1 MDAGADSRSDSAMA
15 SIDDD
20 LDLSEHA
27 GDFAAALRK
36 WRRAR
41 NVSQLD
47 LALEAGVSAR
57 HLSFLETGR
66 ARPSR
71 EMALALAEAL
81 LLPRGAR
88 NAFLQQAGFAPA
100 YPVTPLDAAALSPFR
115 TAMIE
120 MMQRHAPFPAI
131 LCNRQWTIL
140 DANEPAR
147 ALLAPLLS
155 AGGDM
160 NVIRMLAESP
170 LAAELI
176 VNLGEVLAE
185 MTDRVRLEALEAGD
199 DPALAALLAAL
210 EKARTR
216 HPVFGQGMRRPLA
229 PLIVR
234 TPGPELRFLTAVAQF
249 GASEDVTIRDLR
261 LELFFPADDVTRAAL
276 TRA

>member
-1 MDAGADSRSDSAMA
+1 MA

-20 LDLSEHA
+20 LDLTEQA

-100 YPVTPLDAAALSPFR
+100 YPVTPLDAGALAPFR
-115 TAMIE
+115 AAMTE
-120 MMQRHAPFPAI
+120 MMQRHSPFPAM

-140 DANEPAR
+140 DANDPAR
-147 ALLAPLLS
+147 ALLAPLHGAL
-155 AGGDM
+155 GEM
-160 NVIRMLAESP
+160 NVIRMLAENP

-185 MTDRVRLEALEAGD
+185 MTDRIRLEALEAGD
-199 DPALAALLAAL
+199 DPVLASLLAAL
-210 EKARTR
+210 EKARAR
-216 HPVFGQGMRRPLA
+216 HPVFGQGMRRPLV
-229 PLIVR
+229 PLIIR
-234 TPGPELRFLTAVAQF
+234 TPGPELKFLTAVAQF
-249 GASEDVTIRDLR
+249 GTSEDVTIRDLR
-261 LELFFPADDVTRAAL
+261 LELFFPADEATRAAL
-276 TRA
+276 TLPLAPR